1 MSRLHECITKG
12 VDKVPSTKQWAE
24 TFGTVG
30 DRMQDLYLKAI
41 VSPRAGTRT
50 KTKRKTAR
58 AMGTDFV
65 DTRTWKVRNSGI
77 ISAKS
82 AKVKQQTKM
91 KKFVAEKAKG
101 DTKAM

>member
-1 MSRLHECITKG
+1 MSRLHECLVAG
-12 VDKVPSTKQWAE
+12 SAGQN
-24 TFGTVG
+24 
-30 DRMQDLYLKAI
+30 MQELYLKAT

-58 AMGTDFV
+58 AMGKDFV
-65 DTRTWKVRNSGI
+65 DTRPWTVRNSGI

-91 KKFVAEKAKG
+91 KKYVAEKAKG

>member
-1 MSRLHECITKG
+1 MSRLHESLINGAGENMEK
-12 VDKVPSTKQWAE
+12 
-24 TFGTVG
+24 
-30 DRMQDLYLKAI
+30 LYLKATI
-41 VSPRAGTRT
+41 SPRAGTRT

-58 AMGTDFV
+58 AMGTEFV
-65 DTRTWKVRNSGI
+65 DTRPWRVRNSGI

-91 KKFVAEKAKG
+91 KKFISEKAKG